1 MSEELTLLPC
11 YKCGGTAMYHHY
23 DKYPKGLE
31 PVIIDGE
38 TVIEGH
44 VWHFV
49 NCEKCRE
56 QRAGLYPI
64 NSKEAITEW
73 NSIPRSLAWTNEPPK
88 VPGYYWLRYKSTGKT
103 AWSPTHIIP
112 ILGALNNYSVPE
124 EWTDVEWAGPI
135 PEPRECHE

>member
-1 MSEELTLLPC
+1 MPEELTLLPC
-11 YKCGGTAMYHHY
+11 YKCGGTARYCHY

-73 NSIPRSLAWTNEPPK
+73 NSIPRALTWTNEPPK
-88 VPGYYWLRYKSTGKT
+88 VPGWYWYRHNPSRTLGMINVDVD
-103 AWSPTHIIP
+103 PTEYESLP
-112 ILGALNNYSVPE
+112 GQ
-124 EWTDVEWAGPI
+124 WAGPI
-135 PEPRECHE
+135 PEPCEPKE

>member
-11 YKCGGTAMYHHY
+11 YKCGGTATYHHY

-56 QRAGLYPI
+56 QRSGLYPI

-73 NSIPRSLAWTNEPPK
+73 NSIPRSLAWT
-88 VPGYYWLRYKSTGKT
+88 
-103 AWSPTHIIP
+103 
-112 ILGALNNYSVPE
+112 
-124 EWTDVEWAGPI
+124 D
-135 PEPRECHE
+135 EPRRCPGGTGTKTLRTLGL

>member
-11 YKCGGTAMYHHY
+11 YKCGGTATYHHY

-56 QRAGLYPI
+56 QRSGLYPI

-73 NSIPRSLAWTNEPPK
+73 NSIPRSLAWTDEPPK
-88 VPGYYWLRYKSTGKT
+88 VPGWYWYKNSSYLGIVKFPGLYDGKREG
-103 AWSPTHIIP
+103 WQ
-112 ILGALNNYSVPE
+112 
-124 EWTDVEWAGPI
+124 WAGPI
-135 PEPRECHE
+135 PETAEPRS